1 MESECCALAGTDCR
15 PTALR
20 RRASRPQLK
29 RDPLGSHDVMRTF
42 PRALATFQQ
51 LVNERGERLRGVS
64 FAELERLAR
73 PPTGPIGENLTV
85 DSREATIVTV
95 VEHWP
100 DGSLRVVL
108 HGSMKPRLLPF
119 GHHVA
124 MDGFY
129 KHPDG
134 SVTRMSDEEFNAF

>member
-1 MESECCALAGTDCR
+1 VPLAGHGLR
-15 PTALR
+15 PIPLR

-29 RDPLGSHDVMRTF
+29 RDPLGSHEFMRTF

-51 LVNERGERLRGVS
+51 LVNERGEHLRGLS

-73 PPTGPIGENLTV
+73 PPMGPIGENLTV
-85 DSREATIVTV
+85 DSRQATIATV
-95 VEHWP
+95 VERWH
-100 DGSLRVVL
+100 DGTIRVVL
-108 HGSMKPRLLPF
+108 HGSMKPRFLPV

-129 KHPDG
+129 KHLDG
-134 SVTRMSDEEFNAF
+134 SVTPMSDKEFNDF

>member
-1 MESECCALAGTDCR
+1 MPWRARTIVQRHGA
-15 PTALR
+15 

-29 RDPLGSHDVMRTF
+29 RDPLASYDFMHTL

-51 LVNERGERLRGVS
+51 LVNERGERLRRLS

-73 PPTGPIGENLTV
+73 PPMGLIGETLTV
-85 DSREATIVTV
+85 ESRQATIATV
-95 VEHWP
+95 VEPWH
-100 DGSLRVVL
+100 DGTLRVVL
-108 HGSMKPRLLPF
+108 HGSMKPRFLPF
-119 GHHVA
+119 GHQVA

-134 SVTRMSDEEFNAF
+134 SVTRMSDREFNAF